1 VPGGN
6 RTASAVVWL
15 VVVLVS
21 TSGSPDRASAEPSG
35 PLTELVDAA
44 ARRLQVA
51 EPVAAAKWH
60 SAAASDTIHDPDR
73 VRQELDALAVEATS
87 AQIDSEYVRQ
97 VFGDQIDATE
107 AIEYSRF
114 AQWKLDPTAVPAV
127 APALSDSRSAIDELN
142 HVMLTHI
149 ALQWQVLHSPDCAG
163 RLDSA
168 RTAVAQSRHL
178 DTLYR
183 PGACRCVTFLLRA
196 PSVAI
201 TVFWPST

>member
-1 VPGGN
+1 M
-6 RTASAVVWL
+6 WL

-21 TSGSPDRASAEPSG
+21 TSCSPDRASAEPSG

-60 SAAASDTIHDPDR
+60 SAAASDTIHDPER

-87 AQIDSEYVRQ
+87 AQIDSEYVRH

-183 PGACRCVTFLLRA
+183 QALV
-196 PSVAI
+196 VASLSYCG
-201 TVFWPST
+201 PPASR

>member
-1 VPGGN
+1 VPGGY

-21 TSGSPDRASAEPSG
+21 ALCSPDRASADPQG
-35 PLTELVDAA
+35 PLTELIDAA
-44 ARRLQVA
+44 ARRLHVA
-51 EPVAAAKWH
+51 EPVAVAKWH
-60 SAAASDTIHDPDR
+60 SKAAVADPGR

-114 AQWKLDPTAVPAV
+114 AQWKLDPAAVPAE
-127 APALSDSRSAIDELN
+127 APALSESRSVIDELN
-142 HVMLTHI
+142 HVMLGQI
-149 ALQWQVLHSPDCAG
+149 AAQWQVLHSPDCQG

-168 RTAVAQSRHL
+168 RTSVAQSRRL

-183 PGACRCVTFLLRA
+183 QALLVASRSYCRPPV
-196 PSVAI
+196 SE
-201 TVFWPST
+201 

>member
-1 VPGGN
+1 MI
-6 RTASAVVWL
+6 
-15 VVVLVS
+15 
-21 TSGSPDRASAEPSG
+21 
-35 PLTELVDAA
+35 DAA

-60 SAAASDTIHDPDR
+60 SAAAVADPDR

-114 AQWKLDPTAVPAV
+114 AQWKLDPVAVPAV
-127 APALSDSRSAIDELN
+127 APALSESRSAIDDLN
-142 HVMLTHI
+142 HVMLTQV
-149 ALQWQVLHSPDCAG
+149 ALQWELLHSPDCGG

-168 RTAVAQSRHL
+168 RTAVAQSRRL
-178 DTLYR
+178 DALYR
-183 PGACRCVTFLLRA
+183 QAL
-196 PSVAI
+196 SVASRSYCRP
-201 TVFWPST
+201 PSSQ

>member
-21 TSGSPDRASAEPSG
+21 TSCSPDRASAEPSG

-183 PGACRCVTFLLRA
+183 QALVVASLSYCRPPASR
-196 PSVAI
+196 
-201 TVFWPST
+201 

>member
-21 TSGSPDRASAEPSG
+21 TSCSPDRASAEPSG

-149 ALQWQVLHSPDCAG
+149 ALP
-163 RLDSA
+163 RLCRPA
-168 RTAVAQSRHL
+168 RQRQDRRRAEPAPRHPL
-178 DTLYR
+178 
-183 PGACRCVTFLLRA
+183 PAGACRCVTFLLRA